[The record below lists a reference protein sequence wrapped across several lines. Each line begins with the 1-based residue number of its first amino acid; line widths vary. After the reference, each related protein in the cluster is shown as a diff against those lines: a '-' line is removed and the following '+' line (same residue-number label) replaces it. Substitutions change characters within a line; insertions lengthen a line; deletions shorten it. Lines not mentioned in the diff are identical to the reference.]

1 MKNMQTLIFCLVS
14 VLWAFICGY
23 SVGKSHQ
30 EVKYITKE
38 VEIVKQVAKKR
49 AVIHARPHINR
60 DTALELMRAGQ
71 L

>member
-1 MKNMQTLIFCLVS
+1 MKNIQILLFCLITA
-14 VLWAFICGY
+14 LWAFICGY
-23 SVGKSHQ
+23 TVGKKQQ

-60 DTALELMRAGQ
+60 DTALELMRAGK